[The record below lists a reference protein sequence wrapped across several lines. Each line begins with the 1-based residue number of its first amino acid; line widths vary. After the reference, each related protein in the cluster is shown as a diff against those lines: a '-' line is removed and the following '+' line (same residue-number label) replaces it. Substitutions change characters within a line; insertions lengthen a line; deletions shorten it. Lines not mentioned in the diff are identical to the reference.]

1 MLEKLLKKPKST
13 REQYAFWGAVSTTGV
28 IGLVWFMVLSINFK
42 DGGPFSVDESQ
53 QTASAFSQFFS
64 ELKSDFL
71 KTQSA
76 EVEEIKNAGK
86 GEEVNVATSS
96 SASEVKQ
103 ATSSSPVNVAT
114 SSPRLIQVGTSSS
127 QKTSD

>member
-13 REQYAFWGAVSTTGV
+13 RERYAFWGAVSTTGV

-42 DGGPFSVDESQ
+42 DGGPFAVDESQ

-71 KTQSA
+71 KTQSIQD
-76 EVEEIKNAGK
+76 EESKKVDEA
-86 GEEVNVATSS
+86 NVATSS
-96 SASEVKQ
+96 SSSEVKQ
-103 ATSSSPVNVAT
+103 VASSSPAVVAT